1 MNFVNRL
8 NSCIEQGHYAR
19 MNEDV
24 AVICHNELPSDL
36 EKALDEAPALAPG
49 VASALE
55 IGRV

>member
-24 AVICHNELPSDL
+24 AGVCHNELPSDL
-36 EKALDEAPALAPG
+36 ERALDKAPALAPG

-55 IGRV
+55 IERI

>member
-24 AVICHNELPSDL
+24 AGICYNELPSDL
-36 EKALDEAPALAPG
+36 EQALDEAPALAPG

-55 IGRV
+55 IGTI